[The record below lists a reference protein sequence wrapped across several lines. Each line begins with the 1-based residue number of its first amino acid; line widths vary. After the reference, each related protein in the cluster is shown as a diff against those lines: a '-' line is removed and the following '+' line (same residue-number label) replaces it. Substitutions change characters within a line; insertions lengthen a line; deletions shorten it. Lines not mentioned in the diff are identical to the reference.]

1 MPRAPAPPPL
11 PEDFPVPFYKFA
23 REIVDTSDEV
33 FIKLMSQQ
41 FAGKNMLPAEWR
53 KKLEALKKG

>member
-1 MPRAPAPPPL
+1 MPRPAAPPPP

-23 REIVDTSDEV
+23 KELVGTEDEI
-33 FIKLMSQQ
+33 FLKLMSLE